1 MPFTGMVC
9 FFMQKQT
16 SATVGDILRVYW
28 QEVRKY
34 KGITFAAYASM
45 ALGTILA
52 LVPPLYYKTFFD
64 TLSAAHPGNETLSKL
79 IGILITIF
87 FIHCI
92 EIVFQRAG
100 GFLDAEL
107 QSRVMTDLRERAFAV
122 LLNHSYGFFS
132 NNFTGALVQKINR
145 LSRAFERFWDAT
157 FYGFFTLSI
166 RIVGVTILLFFY
178 NTLVAIAMVIWVILF
193 ISFNVFFAL
202 YKLKF
207 DAIRAERESK
217 TTAVMA
223 DAITN
228 STTIKLFTG
237 AQSEKERF
245 HEASDLHRQSQ
256 IFSWTLANIN
266 DVVQA
271 ILFIGLEL
279 ALYVI
284 GTHAWDAGALSVGGL
299 ILIQSYFLQ
308 LMGRLWDLGRRIRDV
323 YESIADSKEMVEIM
337 NTPHEIQDA
346 RDAKELVVSKGKIQF
361 QNVVF
366 KYQNNKPVIDG
377 LSFTIQSGE
386 RVGLVG
392 TSGAGKSTIINL
404 ILHFYDISKGSITID
419 GRNISKV
426 TQESLRNA
434 VGFVPQEPILF
445 HRSLLE
451 NIRYGKKDAS
461 DEEVRRASWLA
472 NCDEFISALPKGYD
486 TLVGERGIKLSGG
499 ERQRIAIARAIL
511 KNAPILILDEATSS
525 LDSHSEILIQDALE
539 TVMKGKTTIAIAHRL
554 STIREMDRIIV
565 LEKGA
570 IVEQGSHDELLN
582 RKKGVYKKLW
592 KLQSGGFLLDD
603 APQIELAVS

>member
-1 MPFTGMVC
+1 
-9 FFMQKQT
+9 MQKQI

-34 KGITFAAYASM
+34 KMIVFAAYASM
-45 ALGTILA
+45 GIGTIVS
-52 LVPPLYYKTFFD
+52 LVPPLYYKKFFD
-64 TLSAAHPGNETLSKL
+64 TLSQAHPNDETRSIL
-79 IGILITIF
+79 IGILVVIF

-92 EIVFQRAG
+92 EMVLQRAG
-100 GFLDAEL
+100 SFLDAEI
-107 QSRVMTDLRERAFAV
+107 QSRVMADLREKSFAI
-122 LLNHSYGFFS
+122 LLNHSYGFFA

-178 NTLVAIAMVIWVILF
+178 NTLVAVAMLVWVILF
-193 ISFNVFFAL
+193 ITFNLFFAL

-207 DAIRAERESK
+207 DTIRAERESK

-228 STTIKLFTG
+228 STTIKLFSG

-245 HEASDLHRQSQ
+245 HKASDLHRQSV

-266 DVVQA
+266 DLVQVA
-271 ILFIGLEL
+271 LFIALEF
-279 ALYVI
+279 ALYFI
-284 GTHAWDAGALSVGGL
+284 GTHAWSTGALSVGGL
-299 ILIQSYFLQ
+299 ILIQAYFLQ

-337 NTPHEIQDA
+337 NTPYEIQDA
-346 RDAKELVVSKGKIQF
+346 SDAKNIIVDKGKIQF

-366 KYQNNKPVIDG
+366 TYQNNKPIIDR
-377 LSFTIQSGE
+377 LSFTIKPGE

-404 ILHFYDISKGSITID
+404 LLRFYDIQKGSICID
-419 GRNISKV
+419 GHNISKV
-426 TQESLRNA
+426 TQESLRSHI
-434 VGFVPQEPILF
+434 GFVPQEPILF

-461 DEEVRRASWLA
+461 DEEVYRAAQLA
-472 NCDEFISALPKGYD
+472 HCDEFIRGLVDEYH

-499 ERQRIAIARAIL
+499 ERQRIAIARVIL

-539 TVMKGKTTIAIAHRL
+539 TVMNGKTTIAIAHRL

-565 LEKGA
+565 LENGDIA
-570 IVEQGSHDELLN
+570 EEGGHDELLK
-582 RKKGVYKKLW
+582 RKKGIYKKLW
-592 KLQSGGFLLDD
+592 KIQSGGFLLDD
-603 APQIELAVS
+603 ATP

>member
-1 MPFTGMVC
+1 
-9 FFMQKQT
+9 MQKQH
-16 SATVGDILRVYW
+16 SATVRDILRVYW
-28 QEVRKY
+28 QEVRKQ
-34 KGITFAAYASM
+34 KGIAFASYASM
-45 ALGTILA
+45 GLGTIIA

-64 TLSAAHPGNETLSKL
+64 TLSQAHIGDETISVL
-79 IGILITIF
+79 IGILVVIF
-87 FIHCI
+87 FIHSI
-92 EIVFQRAG
+92 EIALQRAG
-100 GFLDAEL
+100 SFLDAEL
-107 QSRVMTDLRERAFAV
+107 QSRVMANLRETAFAV
-122 LLNHSYGFFS
+122 LLNHSYRFFS

-157 FYGFFTLSI
+157 FFGFFTLSL
-166 RIVGVTILLFFY
+166 RIIGVTILLFFY
-178 NTLVAIAMVIWVILF
+178 NTLVALAMVVWVVLF
-193 ISFNVFFAL
+193 ITFNIFFAL
-202 YKLKF
+202 YKLQF

-228 STTIKLFTG
+228 STTIKLFSGTEL
-237 AQSEKERF
+237 EKERF

-266 DVVQA
+266 DLVQA
-271 ILFIGLEL
+271 ILFVGLEF
-279 ALYVI
+279 ALYFI
-284 GTHAWDAGALSVGGL
+284 GTHAWNAGVLSLGGL

-308 LMGRLWDLGRRIRDV
+308 LVGRLWDLGRRIRDV
-323 YESIADSKEMVEIM
+323 YESIADSKEMVEIIQ
-337 NTPHEIQDA
+337 TPYEIQDVQN
-346 RDAKELVVSKGKIQF
+346 AKDIIVHKGKIQF

-366 KYQNNKPVIDG
+366 RYQKNKPIIDR
-377 LSFTIQSGE
+377 LSFTVKPGE

-404 ILHFYDISKGSITID
+404 ILRFYDIADGSITID

-426 TQESLRNA
+426 TQESLRSHI
-434 VGFVPQEPILF
+434 GFVPQEPILF

-451 NIRYGKKDAS
+451 NIRYGRKDAT
-461 DEEVRRASWLA
+461 DEEVHKAAWLA
-472 NCDEFISALPKGYD
+472 NCDEFIRGLTYGYN

-499 ERQRIAIARAIL
+499 ERQRIAIARVIL

-565 LEKGA
+565 LEKGGIA
-570 IVEQGSHDELLN
+570 EEGGHDELLK

-592 KLQSGGFLLDD
+592 KIQSGGFLLDD
-603 APQIELAVS
+603 AEV

>member
-1 MPFTGMVC
+1 MPFIRAW
-9 FFMQKQT
+9 FIFMQKQT

-34 KGITFAAYASM
+34 KGITFASYASM
-45 ALGTILA
+45 AIGTVLA

-64 TLSAAHPGNETLSKL
+64 TLSAAHPSNETLSAL

-100 GFLDAEL
+100 SFLDAEL
-107 QSRVMTDLRERAFAV
+107 QSRIMADLRERAFAI

-178 NTLVAIAMVIWVILF
+178 NTLVAIAMVIWVVLF
-193 ISFNVFFAL
+193 ITFNLFFAL

-207 DAIRAERESK
+207 DAIRAERESR

-237 AQSEKERF
+237 AESEKERF
-245 HEASDLHRQSQ
+245 HEASDLHRQSV

-266 DVVQA
+266 DLVQA
-271 ILFIGLEL
+271 ALFIGLEF
-279 ALYVI
+279 ALYFI
-284 GTHAWDAGALSVGGL
+284 GTHAWSAGVLSVGGL

-337 NTPHEIQDA
+337 NTPYGIKDA
-346 RDAKELVVSKGKIQF
+346 RGAKDIIVSKGKIQF

-366 KYQNNKPVIDG
+366 KYQNNKPIIDR
-377 LSFTIQSGE
+377 LSFSIKSGE

-404 ILHFYDISKGSITID
+404 LLRFYDIQGGSICID

-426 TQESLRNA
+426 TQESLRA
-434 VGFVPQEPILF
+434 HIGFVPQEPILF

-461 DEEVRRASWLA
+461 DEEVYRAAQLA
-472 NCDEFISALPKGYD
+472 HCDEFIRGLTCGYD

-499 ERQRIAIARAIL
+499 ERQRIAIARVML

-539 TVMKGKTTIAIAHRL
+539 KVMKGKTTIAIAHRL

-565 LEKGA
+565 LEKGDIA
-570 IVEQGSHDELLN
+570 EEGSHDELLK
-582 RKKGVYKKLW
+582 RKKGAYKKLW

-603 APQIELAVS
+603 AA